1 MDIVLAT
8 GQSTSAE
15 KGENVVT
22 KIVDD
27 ISRSLEN
34 ECYLAALALALT
46 LPDICGKAEYP
57 HEESSKKRYI
67 QWYDDNIGIT
77 EKPPKAAKSDTE
89 MPYLSGEV
97 VYSLRC
103 QFLHQGTP
111 TIETKKIKEE
121 ACQID
126 EFTLLI
132 QKKTSLDLYSD
143 SAAVFSCGTD
153 PDGKKPTHQLRSYE
167 VNVRRLCMILCAC
180 AEGYY
185 KENADK
191 FNFFQYEIVDADER
205 EEQFL
210 SEHPE
215 ARDFNWGNALME
227 TIKDMEA

>member
-1 MDIVLAT
+1 MLLRIIKEIQRCMDYDCLLA
-8 GQSTSAE
+8 G
-15 KGENVVT
+15 
-22 KIVDD
+22 
-27 ISRSLEN
+27 
-34 ECYLAALALALT
+34 LALALT

-57 HEESSKKRYI
+57 SLGVGARYI
-67 QWYDDNIGIT
+67 RWYNENVGIT
-77 EKPPKAAKSDTE
+77 EKPPKSAKSDTE

-111 TIETKKIKEE
+111 NIEVEKIKEA
-121 ACQID
+121 ACKID
-126 EFTLLI
+126 DFTLLL
-132 QKKTSLDLYSD
+132 QKKNSLDIYSD

-153 PDGKKPTHQLRSYE
+153 PDGKNPIHQLRSYE
-167 VNVRRLCMILCAC
+167 VNVQRLCLILCAC

-185 KENADK
+185 KKNADK

-205 EEQFL
+205 QEQFL

-215 ARDFNWGNALME
+215 ARDFDWGNALME

>member
-1 MDIVLAT
+1 MLLRIIKEIQRCMDCDCLLA
-8 GQSTSAE
+8 G
-15 KGENVVT
+15 
-22 KIVDD
+22 
-27 ISRSLEN
+27 
-34 ECYLAALALALT
+34 LALALT

-57 HEESSKKRYI
+57 REDSSKKRYI
-67 QWYDDNIGIT
+67 QWYNENVGIT
-77 EKPPKAAKSDTE
+77 EKPPKSAKSDTE

-111 TIETKKIKEE
+111 NIEVEKIKEA
-121 ACQID
+121 ACKID
-126 EFTLLI
+126 GFTLLL
-132 QKKTSLDLYSD
+132 QKKNSLDIYSD

-153 PDGKKPTHQLRSYE
+153 PDGKNPIHQLRSYE
-167 VNVRRLCMILCAC
+167 VNVRRLCLILCAC

-205 EEQFL
+205 QEQFL

-215 ARDFNWGNALME
+215 ARDFDWGNALME
-227 TIKDMEA
+227 TIKNMEA

>member
-1 MDIVLAT
+1 MINRIIKEINQCMDCDCLLA
-8 GQSTSAE
+8 G
-15 KGENVVT
+15 
-22 KIVDD
+22 
-27 ISRSLEN
+27 
-34 ECYLAALALALT
+34 LALALT

-57 HEESSKKRYI
+57 SFKVGERYTR
-67 QWYDDNIGIT
+67 WYDENVGIT
-77 EKPPKAAKSDTE
+77 EKPPKSAQSDTE
-89 MPYLSGEV
+89 MPYLSGEI

-111 TIETKKIKEE
+111 NIEIERIKED
-121 ACQID
+121 ACKID
-126 EFTLLI
+126 DFTLLL
-132 QKKTSLDLYSD
+132 QKKNSLDIYSD
-143 SAAVFSCGTD
+143 SAAVFSCGAD
-153 PDGKKPTHQLRSYE
+153 PDGKNPTHQLRSYE

-215 ARDFNWGNALME
+215 ARDFDWGNALME
-227 TIKDMEA
+227 TIKNMEA

>member
-1 MDIVLAT
+1 MI
-8 GQSTSAE
+8 E
-15 KGENVVT
+15 
-22 KIVDD
+22 KIV
-27 ISRSLEN
+27 N
-34 ECYLAALALALT
+34 EIRKCLDNDFHLAALALALT

-57 HEESSKKRYI
+57 SLRTGDRYI
-67 QWYDDNIGIT
+67 RWYDENVGIT
-77 EKPPKAAKSDTE
+77 EKPPEFAKSDTE

-111 TIETKKIKEE
+111 SIEIQKIKEE

-126 EFTLLI
+126 DFILVL
-132 QKKTSLDLYSD
+132 QKKNSLDIYSD

-191 FNFFQYEIVDADER
+191 FNFFQYKIIDEDGR
-205 EEQFL
+205 KERFL

-215 ARDFNWGNALME
+215 ARDFDWGNALME
-227 TIKDMEA
+227 TIKNMEA

>member
-1 MDIVLAT
+1 MINKLIIEIRKCMDCDCLLA
-8 GQSTSAE
+8 G
-15 KGENVVT
+15 
-22 KIVDD
+22 
-27 ISRSLEN
+27 
-34 ECYLAALALALT
+34 LALALT

-57 HEESSKKRYI
+57 SLKTGNRYI
-67 QWYDDNIGIT
+67 QWYDENVGIT
-77 EKPPKAAKSDTE
+77 EKPPKSAKSDTE

-111 TIETKKIKEE
+111 NIEVAKIKEE
-121 ACQID
+121 ACKID
-126 EFTLLI
+126 DFTLLI
-132 QKKTSLDLYSD
+132 QKRNSLDIYSD
-143 SAAVFSCGTD
+143 SAAVFSRGTN
-153 PDGKKPTHQLRSYE
+153 PDGKNPTYQRRSYE
-167 VNVRRLCMILCAC
+167 VNVRRLCLILCAC

-215 ARDFNWGNALME
+215 ARDFDWGNALME
-227 TIKDMEA
+227 TIKNG

>member
-1 MDIVLAT
+1 MLERIIREIRQCLDNNCLLA
-8 GQSTSAE
+8 G
-15 KGENVVT
+15 
-22 KIVDD
+22 
-27 ISRSLEN
+27 
-34 ECYLAALALALT
+34 LALALT
-46 LPDICGKAEYP
+46 LPDICGKAEHP
-57 HEESSKKRYI
+57 SLGVGARYI
-67 QWYDDNIGIT
+67 RWYDENVGIT
-77 EKPPKAAKSDTE
+77 EKPPKSAKSDAE

-111 TIETKKIKEE
+111 NIEAAKIKED
-121 ACQID
+121 ACKID
-126 EFTLLI
+126 DFTLLL
-132 QKKTSLDLYSD
+132 QKKNSLDIYSD
-143 SAAVFSCGTD
+143 SAAVFSYGTD
-153 PDGKKPTHQLRSYE
+153 SAGKNLIHQLRSYE

-215 ARDFNWGNALME
+215 ARDFDWGNALME
-227 TIKDMEA
+227 TIKNMEA